1 MKSLFSTAMMF
12 GLLVVSSLLASD
24 EKEKAIQADR
34 KQIEGTWQIIALEV
48 NGNKASEADAKRLI
62 VVNGNDGTWKLS
74 HDGKEISRGTS
85 TFDPLQKP
93 KTIDFTIT
101 EGESKGQ
108 SFLGI
113 YEFGGKTRKLC
124 FAPPGKPRPTQ
135 FVSEAG
141 SEHALVTFEKQ

>member
-1 MKSLFSTAMMF
+1 MKSIFSAAF
-12 GLLVVSSLLASD
+12 LLGLLLTSFSLAND

-48 NGNKASEADAKRLI
+48 NGNQASEADAKKLI

-124 FAPPGKPRPTQ
+124 FAPPGKPRPTR

-141 SEHALVTFEKQ
+141 SEHALVTFEKR